1 MTDPQKI
8 NVPARPLAPPGAVP
22 NASRCAVRIAGV
34 RSPWILGLILLL
46 VVVGPLFVCMPV
58 NSDVALFDVQADRVL
73 RGGVL
78 YRDIV
83 EPNLPG
89 VVWIHLAVRSIV
101 GWSSEAMRLVD
112 LLLFGSMIWCFTRL
126 ISGGAARLAFVFSAS
141 LFYLSCNEWCHCQ
154 RDTWMLLPTALAILI
169 RYRRLTRP
177 EGSSAGQSHR
187 YSALLEGICWGAAFW
202 IKPHIALPAAFVIAV
217 CLLRTNQRRIEDAAW
232 VLGGGLLAAVP
243 GVAWLI
249 VTDTWPH
256 FWDMMLN
263 WNPEYLEAGRSRQSL
278 DRWLMMFRRFYPWWM
293 VHLVGLPLACGV
305 VKKSVRVQQP
315 LTDDRM
321 LPQLLIAAVYLG
333 WLFQS
338 LMLQHAMDYIHVP
351 AIVLALLLIS
361 QYEWRLNALVRRPV
375 SVAFLLLALL
385 ASPLLK
391 LERLAEWPAC
401 FSEGSTAR
409 MRSILAHGNF
419 PAWQHLHDVGD
430 FLKRADVQSRQLTCQ
445 NVHSVHLFRELQV
458 QPATRFWSVGILQEL
473 FPNRAAA
480 IEQAVKNSDTRFI
493 VTEARESQV
502 DAGPLPD
509 RFPWNLPVVYE
520 SGTYRVHRMP
530 VKIATNPEPKASR

>member
-1 MTDPQKI
+1 M
-8 NVPARPLAPPGAVP
+8 
-22 NASRCAVRIAGV
+22 
-34 RSPWILGLILLL
+34 LGLILLL

-58 NSDVALFDVQADRVL
+58 NSDVALFDVQADQVL

-89 VVWIHLAVRSIV
+89 VVWIHLAVRSVV
-101 GWSSEAMRLVD
+101 GWSSQAMRVVD

-126 ISGGAARLAFVFSAS
+126 ISDGAARLAFAFSAS

-154 RDTWMLLPTALAILI
+154 RDTWMLLPTALAISI
-169 RYRRLTRP
+169 RYHRLTRQ
-177 EGSSAGQSHR
+177 ESSSAGRSHG

-202 IKPHIALPAAFVIAV
+202 IKPHVALPAMFVIGGCV
-217 CLLRTNQRRIEDAAW
+217 LRMTQRRSIDAAW
-232 VLGGGLLAAVP
+232 VVGGGLLAAVP
-243 GVAWLI
+243 GIAWL
-249 VTDTWPH
+249 VVSDTWPH

-278 DRWLMMFRRFYPWWM
+278 DRWLMMFRRFHPWWM

-305 VKKSVRVQQP
+305 VKKSFRVQQP
-315 LTDDRM
+315 LTDART

-333 WLFQS
+333 WLLQS

-351 AIVLALLLIS
+351 AIVLALLLLS
-361 QYEWRLNALVRRPV
+361 QHEWRLNAQVRRPV
-375 SVAFLLLALL
+375 TVAFLLLALL

-401 FSEGSTAR
+401 FSEGSTDR

-419 PAWQHLHDVGD
+419 PAWQQLHDVGD
-430 FLKRADVQSRQLTCQ
+430 FLKRADVQTRQLTCQ

-458 QPATRFWSVGILQEL
+458 QPATRYWSVGILQEL
-473 FPNRAAA
+473 FPKRAAA

-502 DAGPLPD
+502 DVGPLPD
-509 RFPWNLPVVYE
+509 RFPWNLPVVYQ

-530 VKIATNPEPKASR
+530 VKIVENREPEAFR